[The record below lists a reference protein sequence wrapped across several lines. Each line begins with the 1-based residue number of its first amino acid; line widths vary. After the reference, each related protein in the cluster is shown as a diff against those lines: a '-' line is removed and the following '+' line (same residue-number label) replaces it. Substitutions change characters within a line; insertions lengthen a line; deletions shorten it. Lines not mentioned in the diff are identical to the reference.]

1 MPMDETG
8 TTELQMSAAEMRD
21 AGYRTVD
28 MLVSHLTDPAA
39 PPLQRGAAA
48 HMREL
53 LGGDAPEDP
62 TPFADV
68 LAQLERDVLAYRA
81 RGDHPGFFAFISYCG
96 TWPGAL
102 GDFVASAANV
112 YASTWLESAGPS
124 QVELEVLGWFKEWIG
139 YPPTAAG
146 ILVSGG
152 SAANMTAL
160 ACARES
166 LVGPMSDDLV
176 AYVPDQGHSSVA
188 RAARIS
194 RLPTL
199 VRCAFCPFGEGVAA
213 PIPRRSRGAI
223 ESDRASG
230 RRPLFVSRQRGAA
243 TSTGAIDPLP
253 EIAAICRE
261 ARAWFHVD
269 AAYGGFRRP

>member
-1 MPMDETG
+1 MPMDDH
-8 TTELQMSAAEMRD
+8 A
-21 AGYRTVD
+21 
-28 MLVSHLTDPAA
+28 HDPAA
-39 PPLQRGAAA
+39 DERRRDARGRLSHRRHARAPSHGPGCAPAAA
-48 HMREL
+48 GERRAHARAARRRRPR
-53 LGGDAPEDP
+53 GSD
-62 TPFADV
+62 PFADV
-68 LAQLERDVLAYRA
+68 LAELERDVLPYRA

-176 AYVPDQGHSSVA
+176 AYVPDQAHSS
-188 RAARIS
+188 RR
-194 RLPTL
+194 
-199 VRCAFCPFGEGVAA
+199 
-213 PIPRRSRGAI
+213 PRRSGARLPALAGARPARRRRVQARSERRSAERSSPI
-223 ESDRASG
+223 EPPGCG
-230 RRPLFVSRQRGAA
+230 RSSSPSAVA
-243 TSTGAIDPLP
+243 
-253 EIAAICRE
+253 
-261 ARAWFHVD
+261 ARAPGRSIRCRRSPRS
-269 AAYGGFRRP
+269 AAPPVPGCTSMLRTVASRR